1 MKWVLALLLVAGTAT
16 TAFADEAQEARTR
29 YEKGTTL
36 YDLGQ
41 YIEAA
46 HEYEAAFKLRQSP
59 PLLFN
64 IGQAYRL
71 GGEYGSALRAYRSYL
86 RRSPEA
92 ANRAEVSGYIAA
104 CEKRLADK
112 GAKAA
117 PEPAHATP
125 AAPAPTPAPTVAT
138 APAPAVVTPAP
149 APAASPPSSPALQLS
164 RAPSD
169 RSAPTPVYKKWWLWT
184 TVAVVVAGGV
194 GVGLG
199 LGLTQRKDVAI
210 PAGAHPVQF

>member
-1 MKWVLALLLVAGTAT
+1 MKWVLALLLVAGAAT
-16 TAFADEAQEARTR
+16 TARADEAQEARTH
-29 YEKGTTL
+29 YDKGTTL

-92 ANRAEVSGYIAA
+92 PNRAEVNGYIAT

-112 GAKAA
+112 GAKPA
-117 PEPAHATP
+117 PEPPHPTP
-125 AAPAPTPAPTVAT
+125 AAPAPTVAAPAPQVVTPPTTVAPAPVTTPAPTQ
-138 APAPAVVTPAP
+138 
-149 APAASPPSSPALQLS
+149 ALDLA

-169 RSAPTPVYKKWWLWT
+169 RPVATPLYKKWWLWT
-184 TVAVVVAGGV
+184 AVAVVVAGGV